1 MMMIR
6 VTLGIFMLMFAEKQV
21 NLEMSIMLCLGGLCL
36 SLWPALTGYFSVV
49 PERYYLNR
57 Q

>member
-1 MMMIR
+1 MMIR
-6 VTLGIFMLMFAEKQV
+6 VILGIFMLMLAEKQGS
-21 NLEMSIMLCLGGLCL
+21 LEMAIMWSLGGLCL
-36 SLWPALTGYFSVV
+36 SLWPALTGYLSVV

>member
-1 MMMIR
+1 MIR
-6 VTLGIFMLMFAEKQV
+6 VILGIFMLMIAEKQGS
-21 NLEMSIMLCLGGLCL
+21 LEMGIVWGLGGLCL
-36 SLWPALTGYFSVV
+36 SLWPALPGYFSVA

>member
-6 VTLGIFMLMFAEKQV
+6 VTLGIFMLMFAEEQGS
-21 NLEMSIMLCLGGLCL
+21 LEMAIMWGLGGLCL
-36 SLWPALTGYFSVV
+36 SLWPALTGYFSVA

>member
-1 MMMIR
+1 MMIR
-6 VTLGIFMLMFAEKQV
+6 VTLGIFMLMFAEEQGS
-21 NLEMSIMLCLGGLCL
+21 LEMAIMWGLGGLCL
-36 SLWPALTGYFSVV
+36 SLWPALTGYFSVA

>member
-1 MMMIR
+1 MMIR
-6 VTLGIFMLMFAEKQV
+6 VILGIFMLMLAEKQGS
-21 NLEMSIMLCLGGLCL
+21 LEMGIMWGLGGLCL

>member
-1 MMMIR
+1 MRMIR
-6 VTLGIFMLMFAEKQV
+6 VILGIFMLMIAESQGS
-21 NLEMSIMLCLGGLCL
+21 LQMAIMWGIGGLCL